1 MNIIIGGSNTEIFTI
16 REYILYKKQYI
27 LKDME
32 LNDIEE
38 EYQYVNN
45 SYDKIFRK
53 ILCNKNEVANVINRV
68 LKEQNNIS
76 ADEIVKYNSSY
87 VSDKLKNSEAD
98 IVYKLKNEDVFF
110 LIEHQSKVDYS
121 MPYRILKYE
130 VDIIESVL
138 LDKKYKNKQYRY
150 PSVIPIVL
158 YTGSKAWDA
167 KLDLRN
173 IQLKWNKYEGQEL
186 SRYNIIDVNI
196 LDDVELLEEKSFVSK
211 MFLIEKSNTEKKLQ
225 ENLNKILDK
234 IVSENH
240 LFNEEQIQFFETII
254 QLVLQ
259 RKSGKS
265 KTDEAIY
272 KLRKGVNKNMLAV
285 LEMLDRE
292 NARIRNEGRI
302 EGKLEDVKNMLK
314 EKLPID
320 LICKITGV
328 EKDEIKK
335 IEKSMLN

>member
-1 MNIIIGGSNTEIFTI
+1 MNIIIGGINTEIFTI
-16 REYILYKKQYI
+16 REYTLYKKQYV

-32 LNDIEE
+32 LNDVEE

-45 SYDKIFRK
+45 LYDKIFRK

-68 LKEQNNIS
+68 LRNQDNIL

-138 LDKKYKNKQYRY
+138 LDKKYKNKRYRY

-158 YTGSKAWDA
+158 YTGPNIWDA
-167 KLDLRN
+167 ELDLKN
-173 IQLKWNKYEGQEL
+173 VQLRWNKYEGQEL
-186 SRYNIIDVNI
+186 SRYNIVDVNM

-234 IVSENH
+234 IVSENN
-240 LFNEEQIQFFETII
+240 LLNEEQIQFFETII

-259 RKSGKS
+259 RKLGKS
-265 KTDEAIY
+265 KADEAIS

-292 NARIRNEGRI
+292 NARIRNEGRN

-320 LICKITGV
+320 LICKITGI
-328 EKDEIKK
+328 EKNEIKK
-335 IEKSMLN
+335 IEKAMLN